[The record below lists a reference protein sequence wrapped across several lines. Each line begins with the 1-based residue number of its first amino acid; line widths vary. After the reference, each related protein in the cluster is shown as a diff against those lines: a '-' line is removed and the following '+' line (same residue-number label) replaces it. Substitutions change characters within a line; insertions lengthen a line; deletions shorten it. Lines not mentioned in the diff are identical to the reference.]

1 MDHPA
6 LRHCRFVF
14 LLAVWLWC
22 LIPLSPQAVD
32 SDFWGHVQYGR
43 DTLQHGLAK
52 TATYTYTAVDY
63 PWINHENLCEILFA
77 WFVDGPG
84 VQWLL
89 VFKCFLGALVLGF
102 ALLKASRARVSA
114 PVIAGV
120 CAISAWNLSYYW
132 GLRPHMLSF
141 TFFAAL
147 IAWCDWC
154 FAGWTAFWPFRWGSQ
169 GDAQDR
175 SLALSTTKLWGLW
188 LVLPL
193 MIVWTNTHGG
203 FAAGLAVFLAM
214 IAGRVLQTVCSTH
227 PHRLMI
233 AGHLLVLMVAAGLT
247 CLVNPYGIELIR
259 WLYYDVA
266 TPRPE
271 IAEWHPP
278 QLLDVSNFKLW
289 ILMATTL
296 VGWTA
301 TRRPRDLTQLVVS
314 LLVLWQ
320 AMSHQRHFPFFVLLF
335 LFWMPAH
342 LESVWQRLRGSFEA
356 KQSPSATDVMLL
368 RSAALGFGTICVVFA
383 YQLSGR
389 FAQVPVPRND
399 YPVSAV
405 QFMADRGLTGRLI
418 VSGHWAQYL
427 LSVYGARTEND
438 RGIRV
443 AFDGRHRTCYPQEI
457 LDLQFDFF
465 AGEGGPEKR
474 YRSPQS
480 PPADPKRIL
489 EFRQPELVLLGHHHQ
504 HALAALQ
511 QAANDWTLLY
521 QDDLAQLWG
530 RRSRFDEPTQS
541 QFVPVDARRFDR
553 LSQNGTVPWPA
564 APQHTTQTTLT
575 SHSSDRHATETEGKS
590 N

>member
-22 LIPLSPQAVD
+22 LIPLSPQSVD

-43 DTLQHGLAK
+43 DTLAHGLAK

-63 PWINHENLCEILFA
+63 PWINHENLCEVVFA

-84 VQWLL
+84 IQWLL
-89 VFKCFLGALVLGF
+89 VFKCFLGAFVLGL
-102 ALLKASRARVSA
+102 AILQATRQRVSA

-120 CAISAWNLSYYW
+120 CALSAWNLSYYW

-141 TFFAAL
+141 TFFAVL
-147 IAWCDWC
+147 IAWSEWC
-154 FAGWTAFWPFRWGSQ
+154 FAGWAAFWPFRWGASE
-169 GDAQDR
+169 DAQGR
-175 SLALSTTKLWGLW
+175 SLALSTGRLWGLW
-188 LVLPL
+188 LALPL
-193 MIVWTNTHGG
+193 LIVWTNTHGG
-203 FAAGLAVFLAM
+203 FAAGLAVFLA
-214 IAGRVLQTVCSTH
+214 ILSGRLAQSLYSTH
-227 PHRLMI
+227 PHRRMI
-233 AGHLLVLMVAAGLT
+233 AGHLLVLMVVAGLT
-247 CLVNPYGIELIR
+247 SLVNPYGIELLR
-259 WLYYDVA
+259 WLYYDVS

-278 QLLDVSNFKLW
+278 NLLDAANLKMWL
-289 ILMATTL
+289 LLGATA
-296 VGWTA
+296 VGWSA
-301 TRRPRDLTQLVVS
+301 TRRPRDLTQLLVG

-320 AMSHQRHFPFFVLLF
+320 AFSHQRHFPFFVLLF
-335 LFWMPAH
+335 LFWMPRH
-342 LESVWQRLRGSFEA
+342 LESVWQRLRGSYEEA
-356 KQSPSATDVMLL
+356 KRGPTAMDVAIL
-368 RSAALGFGTICVVFA
+368 RSASLGFATICVVFA

-389 FAQVPVPRND
+389 FGHVPVPRND

-405 QFMADRGLTGRLI
+405 EFMAQRGLTGRLI

-427 LSVYGARTEND
+427 LSVYGARTEAD
-438 RGIRV
+438 RGVRV

-465 AGEGGPEKR
+465 AGDGGPEKR

-480 PPADPKRIL
+480 PPADPTRIL

-511 QAANDWTLLY
+511 QEKDNWTLLY
-521 QDDLAQLWG
+521 QDELAQLWG
-530 RRSRFDEPTQS
+530 RRSLFDQPHQS
-541 QFVPVDARRFDR
+541 QFLPTEARRLER
-553 LSQNGTVPWPA
+553 LSQNGSVPWPA
-564 APQHTTQTTLT
+564 APTHTTQTTLI
-575 SHSSDRHATETEGKS
+575 SRPVDQNKNE
-590 N
+590 